1 MAKILEM
8 PKLAPTMEEGVLAI
22 WHKKAGDAVQVDDLL
37 AEVETDKATMEFRA
51 FDKGT
56 ILKLLVEPG
65 AKVLFGQPVAILGNP
80 GEDTAGLEAKA
91 GGGAGAPGPQAEADR
106 TSAPPTPASP
116 SRAATPVEQAPAN
129 AVARPTMAPAPAA
142 GGTGPAVRSTGPAVR
157 STGRVSEGSLLD
169 RTTRD
174 AAPTSRESRAT
185 TGDDRVMAS
194 PYVRK
199 AARERGID
207 LHGAVGSGPGG
218 RIVAGDLDGIASTP
232 ANG

>member
-65 AKVLFGQPVAILGNP
+65 AKVLLGQPVAILGNP
-80 GEDTAGLEAKA
+80 GEDTAGLAAEA
-91 GGGAGAPGPQAEADR
+91 GGGAGAPAPQGGAGR
-106 TSAPPTPASP
+106 TSAPPTPAAA
-116 SRAATPVEQAPAN
+116 SRAGTPVE
-129 AVARPTMAPAPAA
+129 
-142 GGTGPAVRSTGPAVR
+142 
-157 STGRVSEGSLLD
+157 
-169 RTTRD
+169 
-174 AAPTSRESRAT
+174 
-185 TGDDRVMAS
+185 
-194 PYVRK
+194 
-199 AARERGID
+199 
-207 LHGAVGSGPGG
+207 HGAVGSGPGG

-232 ANG
+232 ANGSAKAIVKATNGDTGGAMVRAPAQPSHPAQPRLAEPDVRPLSPMRKTIARRLTESKQ